1 MVDLT
6 DERGSS
12 ESRHLNLLPRYL
24 PCDPQACLDFLL
36 AAPLCSVICFSLP
49 SPPLPSALLSF
60 SLLSPFPPL
69 PVLVSSGDEDLSL
82 CGAFWGKVPDDNG
95 IVLEL
100 VPPGVVS
107 VSLNPLPQHLLWGLA

>member
-1 MVDLT
+1 MIRRRVWTFSWLPLSAP
-6 DERGSS
+6 SS
-12 ESRHLNLLPRYL
+12 VS
-24 PCDPQACLDFLL
+24 
-36 AAPLCSVICFSLP
+36 P

-69 PVLVSSGDEDLSL
+69 PVLVSSEDEDLSL

-95 IVLEL
+95 VVLEL

-107 VSLNPLPQHLLWGLA
+107 VSLNPLPQRLLWGLA